1 VSQEFAVEFDDAMLR
16 FKTMIVGHGNRGGE
30 EVSTRYVLIPTYKL
44 SWSNQDHLLNTT
56 TMTKSALVG
65 SGRNGNHAD
74 RVSQPNSADVLPMA
88 IETLHKVW
96 ASSATFEIWLDFP

>member
-1 VSQEFAVEFDDAMLR
+1 MA
-16 FKTMIVGHGNRGGE
+16 
-30 EVSTRYVLIPTYKL
+30 
-44 SWSNQDHLLNTT
+44 
-56 TMTKSALVG
+56 KSALVG
-65 SGRNGNHAD
+65 SGGNGNHAD